1 MWRFKLNIEHLV
13 ESVFLGNTLIN
24 WSIAV
29 VLFVAVYLGLAIGKR
44 IVARQLGKLAVKS
57 ETDIDDFVVDL
68 LKVRTKRPLL
78 MLFALYAGSLALTLP
93 AQVERLILMVALT
106 ALTLQLG
113 LWANGIVNYV
123 ISRRAAREDGEEL
136 NLEAYSVI
144 SLMVKAVLWSAI
156 ILVALHNMGIKVT
169 ALVAG
174 LGVGGIAIALALQNI
189 LGDLFASLSI
199 VFDKPFVVGDF
210 IIIDDLMGNVEHV
223 GLKTT
228 RIRSLSGEQLVFS
241 NADLLSSRIKNYGRM
256 EERRIMFG
264 LGVTYQTPVEKL
276 QAIPGMIREIVESQE
291 LVRFDRAH
299 FKNYGD
305 FSLNFE
311 VVYYVLKTDYAVY
324 MDIQQAINLA
334 LFTKFEEEGIEFA
347 YPTQTLFVEKG
358 E

>member
-1 MWRFKLNIEHLV
+1 LNLEHLV
-13 ESVFLGNTLIN
+13 ETVFLGNTLIN
-24 WSIAV
+24 WGIAV
-29 VLFVAVYLGLAIGKR
+29 AVFLAVFLGLAIGKR

-57 ETDIDDFVVDL
+57 KTDIDDFIVDL

-93 AQVERLILMVALT
+93 AQVERVILMIALT
-106 ALTLQLG
+106 ALTLQVG
-113 LWANGIVNYV
+113 LWGNGIVNYI
-123 ISRRAAREDGEEL
+123 ISKRAAREDGEES

-144 SLMVKAVLWSAI
+144 SLMVKTVLWSVI
-156 ILVALHNMGIKVT
+156 VLVALHNMGIKVT

-174 LGVGGIAIALALQNI
+174 LGVGGIAVALALQNI

-199 VFDKPFVVGDF
+199 VFDRPFVVGDF
-210 IIIDDLMGNVEHV
+210 IVVDDLMGNVEHV

-228 RIRSLSGEQLVFS
+228 RVRSLSGEQLVFS
-241 NADLLSSRIKNYGRM
+241 NTDLLSARVKNYGRM
-256 EERRIMFG
+256 EERRILFG
-264 LGVTYQTPVEKL
+264 LGVTYQTPVDKL
-276 QAIPGMIREIVESQE
+276 QSIPTMIKEIVELQE

-311 VVYYVLKTDYAVY
+311 VVYYVLKRDYAVY

-334 LFTKFEEEGIEFA
+334 LYTKFEEEGIEFA